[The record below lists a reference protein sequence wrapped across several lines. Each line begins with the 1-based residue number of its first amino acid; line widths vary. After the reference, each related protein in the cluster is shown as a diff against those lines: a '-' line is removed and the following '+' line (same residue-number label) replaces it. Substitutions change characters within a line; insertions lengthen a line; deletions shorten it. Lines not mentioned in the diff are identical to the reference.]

1 MWIASTTV
9 LLLFLCVQLEI
20 VSPLK
25 FTTIIRQ
32 FRFTYYYF
40 PPSLSPHLYWTVCP
54 ALTEAEEGTAGVAQ
68 SSPVFPGLRAGA
80 GKTEIG
86 GAGLLQQ
93 VAPAGVGQRRL
104 GGGRGPGNEQGLPQY
119 IKTLG
124 R

>member
-1 MWIASTTV
+1 M
-9 LLLFLCVQLEI
+9 
-20 VSPLK
+20 
-25 FTTIIRQ
+25 
-32 FRFTYYYF
+32 
-40 PPSLSPHLYWTVCP
+40 
-54 ALTEAEEGTAGVAQ
+54 
-68 SSPVFPGLRAGA
+68 FPGLRAGA

-104 GGGRGPGNEQGLPQY
+104 RGGRGPGNEQGLPQY